1 MKRHVLLKISY
12 LYFDKLHLGKKKK
25 RSVGTAYVCFVLF
38 LEINIAVEW
47 IISPSAPNSYIETLP
62 LNVIVFRNGAFGK

>member
-12 LYFDKLHLGKKKK
+12 LYFDKLHLGKKK

-47 IISPSAPNSYIETLP
+47 NISPSAPNSYIETLP
-62 LNVIVFRNGAFGK
+62 LNVIVFRDGAFEK